1 MAVKISNTLSDYH
14 EQSMI
19 LQKNYLET
27 LSKINDATSSDKD
40 YITLNITDVN
50 DPNVIHAYQIPSFG
64 YLKKSIDRLD
74 KTMRNF
80 MNIRGNSNSKIRLED
95 GTYKIVTATIPSDP
109 KPINQLKPISNFGIK
124 SNWFFEDLLNPCLF
138 VSLDLTDQV
147 DIDTQKVIIQR
158 FIITCNTDLEKQEF
172 KELYAGKSDID
183 YDTFISKFQHNM
195 IYDEDIRQ
203 LQPRYKQFSGVFTI
217 LKSEKPTYDYEGNIR
232 KIYTL
237 DTDEYVDNFTG
248 LSRKLVMGDILE
260 TCDPKYNVTARYE
273 IVEIEGKKVVLE
285 LKEGIAGLL
294 TGTKLKIKSS
304 VNDNVILDIP
314 VGYNE
319 REVVFVKPIDPI
331 SNIPAEKWSKGVGF
345 ITNNLTTD
353 MFSYP
358 NGDDMKLQDFYKKHV
373 IDFGQVILSYAK
385 DYYPSIREAIKP
397 NVPNLIPSNFKVFCT
412 NEHLIDNTTK
422 VELLRLIDRKN
433 KLSEDTPIKN
443 IEGYKQVL
451 EDIDNITRHLVNY
464 SPTFSVKGMW
474 EVPEPKRS
482 NSSDNQEV
490 VGFKMKY
497 RYIPKDDVKQ
507 EIKSIPLTTENGLNI
522 SVNLS
527 DWNEVRLKTRERIQ
541 DKNGEYIWAD
551 VDIEDSD
558 TVKFNE
564 CNIPIHPGE
573 RVEIQIKSLS
583 EAGWPANPIESDWSN
598 SLIVDFDDSLLN
610 YLDIQSV
617 INQNRVDIAVLKL
630 IGK

>member
-80 MNIRGNSNSKIRLED
+80 MNISGKSNSKIRLED

-109 KPINQLKPISNFGIK
+109 KPIEQLKPISNFGIK

-147 DIDTQKVIIQR
+147 DVDTQKVIVQR

-217 LKSEKPTYDYEGNIR
+217 KNSEKPTYDYEGNIR

-260 TCDPKYNVTARYE
+260 TCDPDYNVTARYE

-331 SNIPAEKWSKGVGF
+331 SNIPAGKWSKGVGF

-358 NGDDMKLQDFYKKHV
+358 NGDDMRLQDFYKKHV

-422 VELLRLIDRKN
+422 TELLRLIDRKN

-443 IEGYKQVL
+443 IEGYKQIL

-497 RYIPKDDVKQ
+497 RYISKDDVKT
-507 EIKSIPLTTENGLNI
+507 ETKSIPLTTENGLNI

-598 SLIVDFDDSLLN
+598 SLIVDFDDSLLS